1 MRIVLSLFA
10 ITLGLAAT
18 TSGADD
24 GLIIGGNSKQ
34 FWVQDAKKVYDSAC
48 STVQHEFRISTPV
61 RPRLTLIVGASEN
74 KASVEPREIRLTK
87 WDPYLFAQGV
97 VIFAF
102 EDLLPDKERVAVAMR
117 SVKLAESTVDVKALT
132 R

>member
-1 MRIVLSLFA
+1 MTCGNCRPILGPSSHGDADAVPLMSKEMVVRIVLSLFA
-10 ITLGLAAT
+10 ITLGLAT

-74 KASVEPREIRLTK
+74 KASVEPRGIRLTK

-97 VIFAF
+97 VIF
-102 EDLLPDKERVAVAMR
+102 
-117 SVKLAESTVDVKALT
+117 
-132 R
+132 